1 MPICGHRSSMD
12 PISPCARFCIPE
24 LKSPRIG
31 PHGSLLYRDFDKHIP
46 RCCAYGLVRLYRQ
59 NDKHLRNA
67 HNFSSPSPKRKP
79 KLPNSKKHIE
89 SKKQKRMYRQS
100 SSPQRCHKT
109 TPRFLGVRMCFFLA
123 LCTWHGGIEAT
134 LSHVQIE

>member
-89 SKKQKRMYRQS
+89 SKNKKGCIDSPLPPSGVTKQLLGFSVCECVSFWLCAHGMAELKQPSHMYR
-100 SSPQRCHKT
+100 
-109 TPRFLGVRMCFFLA
+109 
-123 LCTWHGGIEAT
+123 
-134 LSHVQIE
+134 